1 MKFKQFL
8 CALSAAAMI
17 FSASACSSGSQSSES
32 SPKETQPAVVTETPE
47 TEVSTVTDEN
57 VENEDETSTVT
68 DHAGYTV
75 EVPRNIE
82 RIVVCDIY
90 PLPSVLSVFFDSAD
104 KIVGMAGPSM
114 TAAKNSLLSELYPE
128 ILNAQTGFIDGTKVN
143 IEELMT
149 LNPDVVFYSADDTAL
164 GDQLRNAGLCTIA
177 ISANKWEYNA
187 IETLNNW
194 IDLLD
199 QMFPENNKFD
209 KVKKY
214 SGDTYKMVQDKIKI
228 LPDSDREKAF
238 FLFKYSDTNIT
249 TSGKQFF
256 GQWWADSIG
265 SVNVGESL
273 ETDNST
279 TVSMEQIYQW
289 NPSVIFI
296 TNFNTAQPDDLY
308 NNTTGSFDWSGI
320 DAVKN
325 KRVYKMPLGIYR
337 SYTAGADTP
346 ITLIWLAKT
355 TYPELFED
363 IDITEKTKDY
373 YKEVF
378 GITLTDEQAEKI
390 FAPVSGA
397 SAF

>member
-1 MKFKQFL
+1 MKLKKLL
-8 CALSAAAMI
+8 CALSAAAMM
-17 FSASACSSGSQSSES
+17 FSVSACSSGNQSSES
-32 SPKETQPAVVTETPE
+32 SVKETQPAAVTETAE
-47 TEVSTVTDEN
+47 AEVSTVTNEN
-57 VENEDETSTVT
+57 VENTEKASTIT

-75 EVPRNIE
+75 EIPQDIQ

-128 ILNAQTGFIDGTKVN
+128 ILDAQTGFIDGTNVN
-143 IEELMT
+143 IEELMQ
-149 LNPDVVFYSADDTAL
+149 LDPDVVFYSADDTAL
-164 GDQLRNAGLCTIA
+164 GDQLRNAGFCTIA

-209 KVKKY
+209 KVKSY
-214 SGDTYKMVQDKIKI
+214 SDATYKMVQERVKD
-228 LPDSDREKAF
+228 LPESDRQKAF

-249 TSGKQFF
+249 TSGKKFF

-265 SVNVGESL
+265 AVNVGESL

-296 TNFNTAQPDDLY
+296 TNFNTAQPDGLY

-325 KRVYKMPLGIYR
+325 KQVYKMPLGIYR

-346 ITLIWLAKT
+346 ITLMWLAKT
-355 TYPELFED
+355 AYPELFKD
-363 IDITEKTKDY
+363 LDITEKTKEY

-378 GITLTDEQAEKI
+378 GITLTDDQAVKI
-390 FAPVSGA
+390 FAPVSDA